1 MIFFLRKKQKTELQ
15 LASLRNILAAS
26 FANVRRDTN
35 TIFQWLNF
43 LYQQNMEQQQTIA
56 NLDSELSK
64 IPKDKEDFKRIID
77 DIYSFEDISSRID
90 SLNMRLDQLS
100 RRDIVPAGTETG
112 TLPATHKRLEEL
124 HNRLEKLEEKKQTIK
139 EKLMKKITRNSKEY
153 AKTIIL
159 SYIKKYEKISALQ
172 LKEML
177 VDEQALCSKS
187 SFYRLLEEIES
198 LGDIAVIKK
207 GKEKHYISKISKT

>member
-1 MIFFLRKKQKTELQ
+1 
-15 LASLRNILAAS
+15 
-26 FANVRRDTN
+26 
-35 TIFQWLNF
+35 
-43 LYQQNMEQQQTIA
+43 
-56 NLDSELSK
+56 
-64 IPKDKEDFKRIID
+64 
-77 DIYSFEDISSRID
+77 
-90 SLNMRLDQLS
+90 
-100 RRDIVPAGTETG
+100 
-112 TLPATHKRLEEL
+112 
-124 HNRLEKLEEKKQTIK
+124 
-139 EKLMKKITRNSKEY
+139 MKKITRNSKEY

-207 GKEKHYISKISKT
+207 GKEKHYISKISKTT